1 MFFSDKEKGNVI
13 IGEAAFALILA
24 RQEVSVESLIQQLKV
39 MAGTESDQS
48 RLLKIEKAKAW
59 LTDFRSVSNRKP
71 AQIEW
76 LVGQRNVEE
85 SADHSSND
93 IHLNKNDKDA

>member
-1 MFFSDKEKGNVI
+1 
-13 IGEAAFALILA
+13 
-24 RQEVSVESLIQQLKV
+24 
-39 MAGTESDQS
+39 
-48 RLLKIEKAKAW
+48 LLKIEKAKVW

-93 IHLNKNDKDA
+93 IQLNKNDKDA